1 MPKYTQRFRLQMVR
15 RMIGPNRI
23 SASTLSAEVGVP
35 QPTLSRWLRE
45 AGTVEAMHDNEPK
58 PNPPESAPPRR
69 PQDWSP
75 AEKFRIISE
84 ASGLDEQAL
93 GALLRREGL
102 HAAQL
107 DEWRDAALSGLKPR
121 PRRRGRTPQQKRIRK
136 LEAELRRKDKALA
149 ETAALLV
156 LQGKVEALW
165 GAEGADTRGKS
176 AK

>member
-15 RMIGPNRI
+15 RMIGPNRV
-23 SASTLSAEVGVP
+23 SAGALSAEVGVP

-45 AGTVEAMHDNEPK
+45 AGTVEAMSDNDPK
-58 PNPPESAPPRR
+58 ANPPPRR
-69 PQDWSP
+69 PQDWTP
-75 AEKFRIISE
+75 VEKFRVLSE
-84 ASGLDEQAL
+84 ANGLDEQAL

-102 HAAQL
+102 HMAQL
-107 DEWRDAALSGLKPR
+107 DEWRDAVINGLTPTPK
-121 PRRRGRTPQQKRIRK
+121 RRGRTPQQKRIRR

-165 GAEGADTRGKS
+165 GGEGADTRSKS